1 MSFRPKN
8 LPKKTQQ
15 EEDYHRQLVDEN
27 RRRYVKFLKEKHD
40 EERKIKEIQDK
51 KKKKVRY
58 LQEVWKNEILPFWSK
73 KKQDQNYM
81 KRYFYEGIPTCYRGK
96 VWLLSIGN
104 NFSIT
109 PEYYEIEVK
118 KAM

>member
-8 LPKKTQQ
+8 LPKKTAQ
-15 EEDYHRQLVDEN
+15 EEDYHRKLVEDN
-27 RRRYVKFLKEKHD
+27 RKRYVKLLKDKQD
-40 EERKIKEIQDK
+40 EERRIKEKMDRKKQKNKQLQEIWTTQILPNWFK
-51 KKKKVRY
+51 KKKDY
-58 LQEVWKNEILPFWSK
+58 
-73 KKQDQNYM
+73 NYI
-81 KRYFYEGIPTCYRGK
+81 KRYFYEGIPQVYRGK

-109 PEYYEIEVK
+109 PEYYDIEVK